1 MIDFNEGFVCIP
13 RGIRKHWIWQNAKY
27 NQWWEDLVMMA
38 AYEPGIT
45 RFNKHKVPTKR
56 GEAVVSQRM
65 LLHRWGTN
73 GRMVKTFLEDLEEE
87 NIISREIF
95 TSYTIV
101 TISNFDMFQGGK
113 NTSKKGKRT
122 NDESEVLEQ
131 ERMHFR
137 SHNKIN
143 IIKNNKKL
151 DDKKGDITKIFDE
164 AMQKSRVE
172 IACMKNSITEEQYE
186 KCVREIL
193 KDWEYT
199 NELDCSLKH
208 LLYTLPFKVA
218 DLKNKNAN
226 ENNKVNRRSNSTRTD
241 NSKAGENPL
250 GRARVHKT
258 NTEND
263 LS

>member
-1 MIDFNEGFVCIP
+1 MPTLGYSPPYPQEIHKLGKDKLWDKTVDCEEILSRQRDTKVLESTTIAMIDFSEGFVCIP

-101 TISNFDMFQGGK
+101 TISNFDLFQGGK
-113 NTSKKGKRT
+113 KTSKKGKRT
-122 NDESEVLEQ
+122 N
-131 ERMHFR
+131 
-137 SHNKIN
+137 
-143 IIKNNKKL
+143 
-151 DDKKGDITKIFDE
+151 
-164 AMQKSRVE
+164 A
-172 IACMKNSITEEQYE
+172 
-186 KCVREIL
+186 
-193 KDWEYT
+193 
-199 NELDCSLKH
+199 
-208 LLYTLPFKVA
+208 
-218 DLKNKNAN
+218 NA
-226 ENNKVNRRSNSTRTD
+226 RT
-241 NSKAGENPL
+241 
-250 GRARVHKT
+250 
-258 NTEND
+258 
-263 LS
+263 